1 MEQLPSLEQGKQ
13 HKQKIQNIM
22 DETKQISYR
31 FQGETNNNNI
41 KAELPYFT
49 NHISTKNEIEP
60 FVDLHNYHNWE
71 KRIEDKIS
79 KTGYTKAI
87 DDTKNTIYDKAIPL
101 VENFSTS
108 HGFNIS
114 MSNDVSN
121 ALSNINNNI
130 SSMKT
135 DQNITLADVNTYNDY
150 LNNIKTAQGNIID
163 DNSTLHKKIN
173 TLRDRTGVVSD
184 EKTLKDTLNKFI
196 SKRKEYRQLL
206 SQQKANEVAIYE
218 QLNQYNYNYAM
229 MGVLLLGSVIL
240 LKYLLSS

>member
-49 NHISTKNEIEP
+49 NHILTKNEIES
-60 FVDLHNYHNWE
+60 FVDLTNYHNWE
-71 KRIEDKIS
+71 KRIEDEIS
-79 KTGYTKAI
+79 ETGYTKAI
-87 DDTKNTIYDKAIPL
+87 VNKNTIYDNAFSL

-108 HGFNIS
+108 HGFDIS
-114 MSNDVSN
+114 MSEDVSN

-130 SSMKT
+130 SSMKV
-135 DQNITLADVNTYNDY
+135 NEKITLADVNTYNDY
-150 LNNIKTAQGNIID
+150 LDNIQTEQGKIIGAND
-163 DNSTLHKKIN
+163 TLHTKIN
-173 TLRDRTGVVSD
+173 NLRNRTGIVSD
-184 EKTLKDTLNKFI
+184 EETLKTTLNNFI
-196 SKRKEYRQLL
+196 SKKKEYRQLL

-218 QLNQYNYNYAM
+218 QLNQYNY
-229 MGVLLLGSVIL
+229 LLARLIN
-240 LKYLLSS
+240 

>member
-49 NHISTKNEIEP
+49 NHILTKNEIES
-60 FVDLHNYHNWE
+60 FVDLTNYHNWE
-71 KRIEDKIS
+71 KRIEDEIS
-79 KTGYTKAI
+79 ETGYTKAI
-87 DDTKNTIYDKAIPL
+87 VNKNTIYDTAIPL

-108 HGFNIS
+108 HGFDIS
-114 MSNDVSN
+114 MSEDVSN

-130 SSMKT
+130 SSMKV
-135 DQNITLADVNTYNDY
+135 NEKITLADVNTYNDY
-150 LNNIKTAQGNIID
+150 LDKIQTEQGNIIGAND
-163 DNSTLHKKIN
+163 TLHTKIN
-173 TLRDRTGVVSD
+173 NLRNRTGIVSD
-184 EKTLKDTLNKFI
+184 EETLKTTLNNFI
-196 SKRKEYRQLL
+196 SKKKEYRQLL

>member
-49 NHISTKNEIEP
+49 NHISTKNEIES
-60 FVDLHNYHNWE
+60 FVDLTNYHNWE
-71 KRIEDKIS
+71 KRIEDEIS
-79 KTGYTKAI
+79 ETGYTKAI
-87 DDTKNTIYDKAIPL
+87 VNKNTIYDTAIPL

-108 HGFNIS
+108 HGFDIS
-114 MSNDVSN
+114 MTNDVSN
-121 ALSNINNNI
+121 ALSNINTNI
-130 SSMKT
+130 SNMKT
-135 DQNITLADVNTYNDY
+135 NTDITLADVNTYNDY
-150 LNNIKTAQGNIID
+150 LNNIQTAQGNIINNNNKLYTD
-163 DNSTLHKKIN
+163 ISG
-173 TLRDRTGVVSD
+173 LRNRDGVEND